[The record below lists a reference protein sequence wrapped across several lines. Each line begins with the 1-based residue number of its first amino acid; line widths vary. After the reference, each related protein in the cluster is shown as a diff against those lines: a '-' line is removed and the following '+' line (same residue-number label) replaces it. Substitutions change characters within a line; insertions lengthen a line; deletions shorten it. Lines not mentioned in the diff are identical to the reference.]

1 MLSENNEVYRGEY
14 LAYLIFELAKKNK
27 YESLDILYSKSEEQL
42 VEIVQKFME
51 PRYQEG
57 YTKGVHD
64 MDGAKI
70 LKSLLELHHKIDLLI
85 YSSESRALARLF
97 WKCLAKKDT
106 KDLLRK
112 RLKELS
118 KVSIFFSSSPNL
130 ESYLIRAI

>member
-1 MLSENNEVYRGEY
+1 
-14 LAYLIFELAKKNK
+14 
-27 YESLDILYSKSEEQL
+27 
-42 VEIVQKFME
+42 ME

-130 ESYLIRAI
+130 ESYIPYVSEKIEQENNKLNLFNKSYINEASEYLCLEIMKGEDFVVSV